1 MGVDNPL
8 ALAQDRR
15 CRTLEAVQNT
25 AEEDPHRAY
34 CGDTASKGDKERQ
47 IHGIEELAVKT
58 KCIDKRRIL
67 PKQPSFELNSVFG
80 RKRNVCQRR
89 TFIAGSG

>member
-1 MGVDNPL
+1 MFFEGQKGNRLCEFIGGNSAPCMCVTHDMGVDNPL

-15 CRTLEAVQNT
+15 CRTQEAVQNT

-47 IHGIEELAVKT
+47 IRHHE
-58 KCIDKRRIL
+58 
-67 PKQPSFELNSVFG
+67 
-80 RKRNVCQRR
+80 
-89 TFIAGSG
+89 